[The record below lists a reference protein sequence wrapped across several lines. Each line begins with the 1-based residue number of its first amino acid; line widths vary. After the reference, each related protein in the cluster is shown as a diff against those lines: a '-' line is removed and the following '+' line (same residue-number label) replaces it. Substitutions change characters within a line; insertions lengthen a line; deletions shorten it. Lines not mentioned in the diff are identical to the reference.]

1 MEQEDSYSSFFP
13 RRPKHFL
20 PQFSLNL
27 FDYMVHFLENVKL
40 PNNIISFMC
49 TAAQQLNFLEMS
61 HAWVMPKGTNWE
73 YTEGRDNLP
82 ILLIWKVSEFCWK
95 GSGTLFAITKSL
107 DTWNWGLTLSVLHSS
122 SGKLLHMLIIW
133 IFCRLFG
140 VEAVPDPYCIS
151 QDKLIFM
158 ITVPQLK
165 PSWHRGSRYH
175 PYAML
180 QYG

>member
-1 MEQEDSYSSFFP
+1 
-13 RRPKHFL
+13 
-20 PQFSLNL
+20 
-27 FDYMVHFLENVKL
+27 MVHFLENVKL

-122 SGKLLHMLIIW
+122 SGKLLPMLIIW
-133 IFCRLFG
+133 IFCRHFG
-140 VEAVPDPYCIS
+140 VEGVPDPYCIS
-151 QDKLIFM
+151 QDKLILM
-158 ITVPQLK
+158 ITHSQFMTKIQVGHGDK
-165 PSWHRGSRYH
+165 SWANLGRLRIDQDCTRW
-175 PYAML
+175 L
-180 QYG
+180 TFDQYFTIGDLDLD